1 MNTCL
6 FLASDSPISKLNN
19 VPWLFFYNGIVE
31 FLSRL
36 YYSVLVVLN
45 DPVKLK
51 EKTPHTIGTVWKNK
65 QEEFYKALGSLH
77 GHVFFFF
84 FFFSAELS
92 ICRVKR
98 RRYNMTGFA
107 CNHNKVCLCMK
118 LHQLSPSVPCSIQTW
133 SYSDPYISWNEMSSF
148 ITLHC
153 SDGKHGFCFLQ
164 YGSPSCKGTKKEIE
178 ICLCHFLWYDTVLL

>member
-19 VPWLFFYNGIVE
+19 VPWLFSYNGIVE

-77 GHVFFFF
+77 GHVFSFFF
-84 FFFSAELS
+84 FF
-92 ICRVKR
+92 
-98 RRYNMTGFA
+98 
-107 CNHNKVCLCMK
+107 
-118 LHQLSPSVPCSIQTW
+118 QLSSAYAESREDVTTW
-133 SYSDPYISWNEMSSF
+133 
-148 ITLHC
+148 L
-153 SDGKHGFCFLQ
+153 
-164 YGSPSCKGTKKEIE
+164 
-178 ICLCHFLWYDTVLL
+178 VLLVTITKCVYAWNCTSFHQVFLAPYRLDHTVTLIFPEMKCHHLLLCIVLTVSTVFVFCSMVHQVVNVQRKK